1 VTQKEKYTQ
10 GELEILK
17 KVSLLFTETKMNTFI
32 ERNTLIF
39 AYAHHI
45 NRGRKSTPQ
54 TIAKLLTATI
64 SLLQELGE
72 VIKQKGSISN
82 TFEI

>member
-1 VTQKEKYTQ
+1 MN
-10 GELEILK
+10 
-17 KVSLLFTETKMNTFI
+17 LFI
-32 ERNTLIF
+32 DRNTLIF
-39 AYAHHI
+39 AYAHQT

-64 SLLQELGE
+64 TLFQELAE

-82 TFEI
+82 TF